1 MVIKIF
7 FNTNIDLLEHKTT
20 ENPKTLLQCAVI
32 AITDKFV
39 LVFFVFH
46 LNLLATRFY

>member
-1 MVIKIF
+1 MLIKIF

-20 ENPKTLLQCAVI
+20 ENQTLLQCAVT

-46 LNLLATRFY
+46 LNLLATRFN